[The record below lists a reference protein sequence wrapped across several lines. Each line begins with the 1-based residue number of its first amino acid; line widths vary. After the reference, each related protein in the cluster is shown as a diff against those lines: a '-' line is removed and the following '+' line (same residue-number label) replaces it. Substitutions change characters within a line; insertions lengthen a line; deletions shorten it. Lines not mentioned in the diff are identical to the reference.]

1 MVKILFAYAA
11 ICLLKMGFT
20 LAMERITIS
29 YPCATGNL
37 VICAKCGLIF
47 IQESVDNKD
56 YTYTV
61 VGLGEYKPLEDVTK
75 KVTTKHLEIL
85 VEVEI
90 PSAFL
95 NRT

>member
-1 MVKILFAYAA
+1 MPSEDGIYACDGKDNDILPV
-11 ICLLKMGFT
+11 CNW
-20 LAMERITIS
+20 
-29 YPCATGNL
+29 GNL